1 MEEDKLN
8 MDTRIIAYDKH
19 YGFVENPNDFNFEYN
34 PHRLIVK
41 NYALRK
47 NDRKAYESYLT
58 TFFPE
63 LAAIELKNFDT
74 EVNYIRHFDNEELAA
89 WLASNDIQ
97 VVESD
102 ISFSDPDAIFK
113 MVYVPESESPTSYVV
128 KEEDFILNRILPGD
142 LIKEPNK
149 TWINIKKPK
158 F

>member
-58 TFFPE
+58 TFFPGTGC
-63 LAAIELKNFDT
+63 DRT
-74 EVNYIRHFDNEELAA
+74 
-89 WLASNDIQ
+89 
-97 VVESD
+97 
-102 ISFSDPDAIFK
+102 
-113 MVYVPESESPTSYVV
+113 
-128 KEEDFILNRILPGD
+128 KEF
-142 LIKEPNK
+142 
-149 TWINIKKPK
+149 
-158 F
+158 

>member
-1 MEEDKLN
+1 MAEDKLN

-41 NYALRK
+41 NYALRN
-47 NDRKAYESYLT
+47 NDRKRYEVYLT
-58 TFFPE
+58 TFFSE
-63 LAAIELKNFDT
+63 LAEIELKNFDA
-74 EVNYIRHFDNEELAA
+74 EIKYIRQFDNEELAA

-102 ISFSDPDAIFK
+102 ISCSDPDAIFK
-113 MVYVPESESPTSYVV
+113 MVYVPDAENPATYVI

-142 LIKEPNK
+142 LIKEPHK

>member
-1 MEEDKLN
+1 MENKLN

-41 NYALRK
+41 NYALREG
-47 NDRKAYESYLT
+47 DRDVYETYLN
-58 TFFPE
+58 TFFPQLVE
-63 LAAIELKNFDT
+63 LELKNFDS
-74 EVNYIRHFDNEELAA
+74 EIKYIKQLDNKELAV
-89 WLASNDIQ
+89 WLASNDVK

-102 ISFSDPDAIFK
+102 ISADDPDAIFK
-113 MVYVPESESPTSYVV
+113 MIYVSDSESPSMYVIE
-128 KEEDFILNRILPGD
+128 EEDFILNRILPSN
-142 LIKEPNK
+142 LIKGPNK